1 MKKLGLNHESFH
13 DVIKKEGQA
22 QEEIVWI
29 KLTRSIKLQTA
40 SPWNTSLRLIYLFHF
55 WTLLFSSSL
64 HHHLSFKKN
73 SKVITTAPGHPKKLQ
88 WYFNVLLLLLFF
100 SEFWYE
106 LSGWACSLHA
116 AFWLNRSSLLV
127 LILEQQNST
136 NQKKTGQNGE
146 RIVRTFHVNIFSHL
160 FRPKLLWK
168 TNLKRIK
175 SYRIYISS
183 NSRPEQVTEV
193 IFIKYLWE
201 ENSLFLYKLVNFFKT
216 LRRNITGDFLDG
228 PVLLCSHSGL
238 PNIKGGGKY

>member
-1 MKKLGLNHESFH
+1 MSCH
-13 DVIKKEGQA
+13 
-22 QEEIVWI
+22 
-29 KLTRSIKLQTA
+29 
-40 SPWNTSLRLIYLFHF
+40 P
-55 WTLLFSSSL
+55 
-64 HHHLSFKKN
+64 
-73 SKVITTAPGHPKKLQ
+73 TTAPGRPKKLC
-88 WYFNVLLLLLFF
+88 WFCNVLLLLLFF
-100 SEFWYE
+100 SGFWYE

-116 AFWLNRSSLLV
+116 ACWLNRSSLLV

-216 LRRNITGDFLDG
+216 LRRNITGDFLDS
-228 PVLLCSHSGL
+228 PVLLWSKSLSAMQDKMKWNTCL
-238 PNIKGGGKY
+238 PI

>member
-1 MKKLGLNHESFH
+1 MLEFFIFPKKICIL
-13 DVIKKEGQA
+13 
-22 QEEIVWI
+22 
-29 KLTRSIKLQTA
+29 
-40 SPWNTSLRLIYLFHF
+40 SLKCLELPNLVRNVM
-55 WTLLFSSSL
+55 
-64 HHHLSFKKN
+64 KN
-73 SKVITTAPGHPKKLQ
+73 SYRIQITTAPGRPKKLQ

-100 SEFWYE
+100 SGFWYE

-193 IFIKYLWE
+193 IFIKIYE
-201 ENSLFLYKLVNFFKT
+201 KKIAYSFT
-216 LRRNITGDFLDG
+216 
-228 PVLLCSHSGL
+228 S
-238 PNIKGGGKY
+238 

>member
-1 MKKLGLNHESFH
+1 MKFNCQNIWQSHDSMMYWSGL
-13 DVIKKEGQA
+13 
-22 QEEIVWI
+22 
-29 KLTRSIKLQTA
+29 A
-40 SPWNTSLRLIYLFHF
+40 SGCELMQP
-55 WTLLFSSSL
+55 
-64 HHHLSFKKN
+64 
-73 SKVITTAPGHPKKLQ
+73 TTAPGRPKKLR
-88 WYFNVLLLLLFF
+88 WFCNVLLLLLFF
-100 SEFWYE
+100 SGFWYE

-116 AFWLNRSSLLV
+116 ACWLNRSSLLV

-216 LRRNITGDFLDG
+216 LRRNFTGDFLDG
-228 PVLLCSHSGL
+228 PVLLWL
-238 PNIKGGGKY
+238 EKYDHLWLEKLICNLRIFICKKAQYESIFPF

>member
-1 MKKLGLNHESFH
+1 MHPQTHSSWSN
-13 DVIKKEGQA
+13 DP
-22 QEEIVWI
+22 
-29 KLTRSIKLQTA
+29 LTPSLLSIYIPQQHRTVQKI
-40 SPWNTSLRLIYLFHF
+40 SVDI
-55 WTLLFSSSL
+55 SSL
-64 HHHLSFKKN
+64 
-73 SKVITTAPGHPKKLQ
+73 
-88 WYFNVLLLLLFF
+88 LLLLLFF
-100 SEFWYE
+100 SGFWHE

-116 AFWLNRSSLLV
+116 ACWLNKSSLLV

-146 RIVRTFHVNIFSHL
+146 RIVQTFHVNIFSHL

-228 PVLLCSHSGL
+228 PVLLW
-238 PNIKGGGKY
+238 

>member
-1 MKKLGLNHESFH
+1 MHKL
-13 DVIKKEGQA
+13 
-22 QEEIVWI
+22 
-29 KLTRSIKLQTA
+29 
-40 SPWNTSLRLIYLFHF
+40 
-55 WTLLFSSSL
+55 
-64 HHHLSFKKN
+64 
-73 SKVITTAPGHPKKLQ
+73 TTAPGRPKKLR

-100 SEFWYE
+100 SGFWYE

-116 AFWLNRSSLLV
+116 ACWLNRSSLLV

-175 SYRIYISS
+175 SYRIYILS

-201 ENSLFLYKLVNFFKT
+201 ENSLFLYKIVNYFTK
-216 LRRNITGDFLDG
+216 LRNKIIGDGDVGAVVDNLKVKIYHKFLWDIYWFRLNIGRNYKNLGRSPTFLTF
-228 PVLLCSHSGL
+228 
-238 PNIKGGGKY
+238 

>member
-1 MKKLGLNHESFH
+1 M
-13 DVIKKEGQA
+13 A
-22 QEEIVWI
+22 QHFITQVM
-29 KLTRSIKLQTA
+29 
-40 SPWNTSLRLIYLFHF
+40 IYNLAQQHRAVQKI
-55 WTLLFSSSL
+55 SVDISSL
-64 HHHLSFKKN
+64 
-73 SKVITTAPGHPKKLQ
+73 
-88 WYFNVLLLLLFF
+88 LLLLLFF
-100 SEFWYE
+100 SGFWHE

-116 AFWLNRSSLLV
+116 ACWLNRSSLLV

-216 LRRNITGDFLDG
+216 LRRNITGDFLDS
-228 PVLLCSHSGL
+228 PVLLWPGIDLGCGDHL
-238 PNIKGGGKY
+238 LTQQIFKTVYQT

>member
-1 MKKLGLNHESFH
+1 MYQFEAKTSNKNG
-13 DVIKKEGQA
+13 
-22 QEEIVWI
+22 
-29 KLTRSIKLQTA
+29 
-40 SPWNTSLRLIYLFHF
+40 SPFSLPK
-55 WTLLFSSSL
+55 TLLGSIVQCMNL
-64 HHHLSFKKN
+64 KIRCNN
-73 SKVITTAPGHPKKLQ
+73 SILERTTTAPGRPKKLR
-88 WYFNVLLLLLFF
+88 WFCNVLLLLLFF
-100 SEFWYE
+100 SGFWYE

-116 AFWLNRSSLLV
+116 ACWLNRSSLLV

-228 PVLLCSHSGL
+228 LVLLWCPSSKNGL
-238 PNIKGGGKY
+238 K

>member
-1 MKKLGLNHESFH
+1 MYCLIKIWSTNFFYVVCYIL
-13 DVIKKEGQA
+13 VIHL
-22 QEEIVWI
+22 
-29 KLTRSIKLQTA
+29 LTFWKISDFGTA
-40 SPWNTSLRLIYLFHF
+40 MSQQHRAVQKISVDI
-55 WTLLFSSSL
+55 SSL
-64 HHHLSFKKN
+64 
-73 SKVITTAPGHPKKLQ
+73 
-88 WYFNVLLLLLFF
+88 LLLLLFF
-100 SEFWYE
+100 SGFWHE

-116 AFWLNRSSLLV
+116 ACWLNKSSLLV

-228 PVLLCSHSGL
+228 PVLLWGVR
-238 PNIKGGGKY
+238 KGADQANCHW

>member
-1 MKKLGLNHESFH
+1 MEH
-13 DVIKKEGQA
+13 
-22 QEEIVWI
+22 
-29 KLTRSIKLQTA
+29 
-40 SPWNTSLRLIYLFHF
+40 
-55 WTLLFSSSL
+55 
-64 HHHLSFKKN
+64 
-73 SKVITTAPGHPKKLQ
+73 TTAPGRPKNLC
-88 WYFNVLLLLLFF
+88 WFCNVLLLLLFF
-100 SEFWYE
+100 SGFWYE

-116 AFWLNRSSLLV
+116 ACWLNRSSLLV

-175 SYRIYISS
+175 SYRIYILS

-228 PVLLCSHSGL
+228 LVLLCSVISW
-238 PNIKGGGKY
+238 PNQNPCQKCWQNNICTVSKKVWT

>member
-1 MKKLGLNHESFH
+1 MS
-13 DVIKKEGQA
+13 D
-22 QEEIVWI
+22 
-29 KLTRSIKLQTA
+29 A
-40 SPWNTSLRLIYLFHF
+40 SPQQHRAVQKISVDI
-55 WTLLFSSSL
+55 SSL
-64 HHHLSFKKN
+64 
-73 SKVITTAPGHPKKLQ
+73 
-88 WYFNVLLLLLFF
+88 LLLLLFF
-100 SEFWYE
+100 SGFWHE

-116 AFWLNRSSLLV
+116 ACWLNKSSLLV

-228 PVLLCSHSGL
+228 PVLLWCIRHL
-238 PNIKGGGKY
+238 PKVEFFKLKVLLVTTLACCIKVDRSYQASKMLTKPLRLVLKQRIACCVVCQEDAAACLILLWLKPQIH

>member
-1 MKKLGLNHESFH
+1 M
-13 DVIKKEGQA
+13 
-22 QEEIVWI
+22 
-29 KLTRSIKLQTA
+29 
-40 SPWNTSLRLIYLFHF
+40 PW
-55 WTLLFSSSL
+55 
-64 HHHLSFKKN
+64 
-73 SKVITTAPGHPKKLQ
+73 VTTAPGRPKKLR
-88 WYFNVLLLLLFF
+88 WFCNVLLLLLFF
-100 SEFWYE
+100 SGFWYE

-116 AFWLNRSSLLV
+116 ACWLNRSSLLV

-201 ENSLFLYKLVNFFKT
+201 ENSLFLYKIVNYFTK
-216 LRRNITGDFLDG
+216 LRNKIIGDGDVGAVVDNLKVKIYHKFLWDIYWFRLNIGRNYKNLGRSPTFLTF
-228 PVLLCSHSGL
+228 
-238 PNIKGGGKY
+238 